1 MKRIAIITGTRAE
14 YGIMRP
20 LIEKLTADSEINLS
34 LLVTGMHLSKA
45 FGETYKE
52 IERDGFEISAKIDIL
67 EDGDS
72 KLATA
77 KSTARAIELFATHF
91 ENNKYDIVV
100 VLGDRFEI
108 FAAVSAAA
116 ILGQPVAHISGG
128 DATWGA
134 TDEFFRHCITKMSSL
149 HFPTTDEFARRV
161 IQLGE
166 SPKTVFNV
174 GNMAVENTIK
184 LSKIDKKTLSDFV
197 SFSLEKPFFMVTF
210 HPVTLEEDTAVE
222 QVGELLLALDN
233 FKDFGLIIT
242 KANADSGGRAI
253 NEILERFAKNRER
266 TALFT
271 SMGVQRYLS
280 AMSYATMVIGNSSS
294 GLCETPSFKIPTINI
309 GDRQKG
315 RIMAESVICAEPNKD
330 DIVRAI
336 NKALS
341 AEFLKSIENVVNPY
355 GDGETSSKIAKILKE
370 SDVLDIKKI
379 FYDLEVQ
386 I

>member
-1 MKRIAIITGTRAE
+1 MKKIALITGTRAE

-20 LIEKLTADSEINLS
+20 LIEKLTADSKIDLS
-34 LLVTGMHLSKA
+34 ILVTGMHLSKA

-52 IERDGFEISAKIDIL
+52 IERDGYEIAAKIDIL

-77 KSTARAIELFATHF
+77 KSTARAVELFAMYF
-91 ENNKYDIVV
+91 EKNKYDIVV

-116 ILGQPVAHISGG
+116 IMGQPVAHISGG
-128 DATWGA
+128 DTTQGA
-134 TDEFFRHCITKMSSL
+134 TDEFFRHCITKMSSV
-149 HFPTTDEFARRV
+149 HFPTTDEFAQRV
-161 IQLGE
+161 VQLGE
-166 SPKTVFNV
+166 SPDTVYNV
-174 GNMAVENTIK
+174 GNMAVENTVK
-184 LSKIDKKTLSDFV
+184 LEKIDIKTLSDFV
-197 SFSLEKPFFMVTF
+197 SFRLEEPFFMVTF
-210 HPVTLEEDTAVE
+210 HPVTLEENTAVM
-222 QVGELLLALDN
+222 QVKELLEALSQY
-233 FKDFGLIIT
+233 KDYGLIIT

-253 NEILERFAKNRER
+253 NEELEKFAKNREK
-266 TALFT
+266 TALFA

-315 RIMAESVICAEPNKD
+315 RIMAKSVICAEPNKE

-336 NKALS
+336 DKGLS
-341 AEFLKSIENVVNPY
+341 PEFLKSIEDVVNPY
-355 GDGETSSKIAKILKE
+355 GDGETSSKITKILKE
-370 SDVLDIKKI
+370 SEVPDIKKI
-379 FYDLEVQ
+379 FYDLEV
-386 I
+386 